1 MPRPEPRERRRAE
14 LTAAAQ
20 LAMAQAHAG
29 REHEALR
36 TCREVRELS
45 GRPGELRE
53 RPGAPLTRR
62 EQEVATLIADG
73 LSSKEVAERLTISP
87 RTVDGLVERILR
99 KLDFSSRTQ
108 VASWVAA
115 SAVS

>member
-1 MPRPEPRERRRAE
+1 M
-14 LTAAAQ
+14 
-20 LAMAQAHAG
+20 
-29 REHEALR
+29 
-36 TCREVRELS
+36 
-45 GRPGELRE
+45 
-53 RPGAPLTRR
+53 
-62 EQEVATLIADG
+62 ADG

-108 VASWVAA
+108 VASWVTA